1 MLLYFPSNITLARF
15 LLEWWVPK
23 KKSRCRNGRKGESG
37 AKEDFRRNPDL
48 ELSWTKN
55 VRIRERWKI
64 ITRTSW
70 RKGKTSYFFFFLNR
84 NTRNVKV
91 SIESF
96 VKTKTY
102 KKKSALFFVPSTLQI
117 QIDKYNTW
125 HEYKWTWEIVLLH
138 IGICNWKI
146 WKYKLLHSTLVGYNI
161 YIVLFHL
168 IQYYFQI
175 E

>member
-37 AKEDFRRNPDL
+37 AKKDFRRNPDL

-55 VRIRERWKI
+55 IRIRERWKI

-70 RKGKTSYFFFFLNR
+70 RKGKTSYFFFFFFLNR
-84 NTRNVKV
+84 NTRNIKV

-96 VKTKTY
+96 VKTKSY
-102 KKKSALFFVPSTLQI
+102 KKVLSFLCLVLYKLIS
-117 QIDKYNTW
+117 NTW

>member
-15 LLEWWVPK
+15 LLEWWISK
-23 KKSRCRNGRKGESG
+23 KKSRCRNGRKGERG
-37 AKEDFRRNPDL
+37 AKKDFRRNPDL

-64 ITRTSW
+64 ITRTSR
-70 RKGKTSYFFFFLNR
+70 RKGKTSYFFFIFLNR
-84 NTRNVKV
+84 NTRNIKV

-96 VKTKTY
+96 VKTKTHKKVLSFLCLVLY
-102 KKKSALFFVPSTLQI
+102 KFKLIS
-117 QIDKYNTW
+117 NTW

-138 IGICNWKI
+138 IGICNRKI